1 MQANRQLLRSGELAS
16 RAGVSTDTLRY
27 YEQKGVLAPPP
38 RSSNG
43 YRCYPAESLERV
55 QVVRS
60 ALRIGFSVDELAR
73 VLRVRQSGGIPCRS
87 VREMA
92 STKLRELRQR
102 QVEIER
108 LCQMLQAV
116 IRRWDDQLG
125 RTAPDECAH
134 LLDKLVAGDSPVMAP
149 LAPPSF
155 TEMGRKLK
163 RGAPK

>member
-27 YEQKGVLAPPP
+27 YEQKGVLSPPP

-43 YRCYPAESLERV
+43 YRCYPAESLARV
-55 QVVRS
+55 QVIRS

-73 VLRVRQSGGIPCRS
+73 VLRVRQSGGVPCRS

-92 STKLRELRQR
+92 SAKLRELRQR
-102 QVEIER
+102 QVEIAR
-108 LCQMLQAV
+108 LCRMLQEV
-116 IRRWDDQLG
+116 LQRWDSQLG
-125 RTAPDECAH
+125 RTAPGERAH
-134 LLDKLVAGDSPVMAP
+134 LLDNLAAGDSPLMAS
-149 LAPPSF
+149 LTPPSSSG
-155 TEMGRKLK
+155 MGRKLR